1 MISESKALSMHHTV
15 SGQKYL
21 PYYMIMK
28 EKVGRAIPI
37 YLFYKKQKL
46 IIKGVKGMS
55 YDKLKELL
63 YGEIL
68 KYEYNRVKNLET
80 AKK

>member
-37 YLFYKKQKL
+37 YLFYKK
-46 IIKGVKGMS
+46 
-55 YDKLKELL
+55 
-63 YGEIL
+63 
-68 KYEYNRVKNLET
+68 
-80 AKK
+80 